1 MTALA
6 AINQKLS
13 NHYDMKHYNIF
24 IKNSID
30 TFNLLNIPEDDVNK
44 IVEAY
49 NLGNNN
55 VFIDG
60 EQIVLEGLQML
71 KIFSFD
77 GTTEKLY
84 EFMNSAE
91 VKPHLI
97 FSRLTGRHA
106 FDYPE
111 LKQIGEDLTKSY
123 LTKDF
128 GWKRKSE
135 KEDNILML
143 KKHYI
148 NTERIEQLKEL
159 KSDEFD
165 FKKLVRICEEI
176 NIVYNLDCFYA
187 VGNLLRSILDHVA
200 PIFGYKTFKEVAN
213 NYAGN
218 KSFKEVTQ
226 SLENS
231 LRKISDSFLHLPI
244 RKSEVLPTINQVE
257 YLAPIDLLL
266 GEIIRLTNEK
276 N

>member
-1 MTALA
+1 
-6 AINQKLS
+6 
-13 NHYDMKHYNIF
+13 MKHYNIF
-24 IKNSID
+24 IKNFID
-30 TFNLLNIPEDDVNK
+30 TLNLLNVPEDDVNK

-71 KIFSFD
+71 KIFSYD

-97 FSRLTGRHA
+97 FSRLTGRYS

-111 LKQIGEDLTKSY
+111 LKQFGEDLTKSY
-123 LTKDF
+123 LTNDF
-128 GWKRKSE
+128 GWKKKNE

-148 NTERIEQLKEL
+148 NNERIEQLKEL
-159 KSDEFD
+159 KSEEFD
-165 FKKLVRICEEI
+165 FKKMVRICEEI
-176 NIVYNLDCFYA
+176 NIAYNLDCFYA
-187 VGNLLRSILDHVA
+187 VGNLLRSALDHIA
-200 PIFGYKTFKEVAN
+200 PIFGQNTFKEVAN

-218 KSFKEVTQ
+218 KSFKGAMQ

-231 LRKISDSFLHLPI
+231 LRKISDGFLHLPI
-244 RKSEVLPTINQVE
+244 RKSEVLPTINQIDF
-257 YLAPIDLLL
+257 LAPIDLLV
-266 GEIIRLTNEK
+266 GEIVRLTNEK
-276 N
+276 K